1 MYSASQKTCHA
12 ATKRWTVYN
21 LSAKYESTNSK
32 LCGTHAYAD
41 QVFACCPP
49 TPICLAWWTI
59 FVPLDCVSMS
69 SSGKLD
75 PQTKEYKS
83 LNAALGELHYE
94 LLLCSVDNTSS
105 PSTSS
110 GHRHGS
116 GSNPINTSSG
126 SSAGYT
132 TFANWSLSCFRKQQP
147 TKDYHYLELFVQHVS
162 KRCLKPI
169 DTKVSSCPTSELH
182 LKQSCL
188 DIKED
193 LAITRTIEF
202 LQLAWISGRLRNL
215 GTDDFT
221 RLLSPLAEHKLIH
234 LQSHDIKLK
243 IGKNRS
249 AVARFQ
255 CLTSMSPEG
264 NTRAVRLPKLGT
276 GRVRTTYRPVSQIA
290 L

>member
-1 MYSASQKTCHA
+1 CALNPTHPLYPTGPPPSPIIQCFIHWLQTSHVQPKSHHHSTANHA
-12 ATKRWTVYN
+12 VTW
-21 LSAKYESTNSK
+21 LSVDWLFVIRRFKH
-32 LCGTHAYAD
+32 CFQTHAYAD

-215 GTDDFT
+215 GT
-221 RLLSPLAEHKLIH
+221 
-234 LQSHDIKLK
+234 
-243 IGKNRS
+243 
-249 AVARFQ
+249 
-255 CLTSMSPEG
+255 
-264 NTRAVRLPKLGT
+264 
-276 GRVRTTYRPVSQIA
+276 
-290 L
+290 